1 MSAGTMYPA
10 LQQMEDEGMI
20 VSETKD
26 GKRVYQLTELGR
38 EELQRESAT
47 AEDIW
52 RRTSD
57 WGDWGEW
64 IIGSPLG
71 PLMRAMFRAMR
82 YATGEPERFISNTF
96 VVRKSRLTC
105 DRSHGETERA

>member
-1 MSAGTMYPA
+1 MADLRSYLIVPYGESGAGSDPGTHVP
-10 LQQMEDEGMI
+10 G
-20 VSETKD
+20 
-26 GKRVYQLTELGR
+26 ELGR

-64 IIGSPLG
+64 IVGSPLG
-71 PLMRAMFRAMR
+71 PLMKATFRAMKH
-82 YATGEPERFISNTF
+82 ATRDPQLRTRVEEI
-96 VVRKSRLTC
+96 L
-105 DRSHGETERA
+105 DRARRDLEDL

>member
-1 MSAGTMYPA
+1 MVKLELVLSEKPRHGYELMKE
-10 LQQMEDEGMI
+10 QQLEDEGRI

-26 GKRVYQLTELGR
+26 GKRCTSSPSSGR
-38 EELQRESAT
+38 QDLQRESAT

-64 IIGSPLG
+64 IVGL
-71 PLMRAMFRAMR
+71 
-82 YATGEPERFISNTF
+82 RFA
-96 VVRKSRLTC
+96 R
-105 DRSHGETERA
+105 